1 MNTFSLM
8 RDACPVGFPIMS
20 AILGG
25 NVGSFLGVVAE
36 RVPGMVMDEEGSGN
50 LLFPAS
56 HCPVC
61 QHALAAWENIPLLS
75 WLLLRGRCHQCGSA
89 IPLRLFLVELISA
102 LFFGI
107 TAWCM
112 PDVQALF
119 SLWLLAAFLLP
130 LAMIDW
136 QHQLLPDC
144 LTQPLLWAGLVL
156 HAFDH
161 TLPLRDALF
170 GAVAG
175 YLSLWLLYWAFRL
188 ITGREGLGYG
198 DFKLLAALGAW
209 CGWQAL
215 PSIELAAALSGIVG
229 YFAVNNL
236 NKNNLTISF
245 GPYLAFAGIGVFMS
259 QQFAFTF

>member
-1 MNTFSLM
+1 MNTFTLM
-8 RDACPVGFPIMS
+8 REACPLGFPMMS

-25 NVGSFLGVVAE
+25 IMGSFLGVVAE
-36 RVPGMVMDEEGSGN
+36 RVPGMVMDEEGTRSF
-50 LLFPAS
+50 LPRTVRVPARTCRGKTS
-56 HCPVC
+56 RCSAGC
-61 QHALAAWENIPLLS
+61 IT
-75 WLLLRGRCHQCGSA
+75 GRCHQCGSA
-89 IPLRLFLVELISA
+89 IPLRLFLVELFSA

-188 ITGREGLGYG
+188 IAGREGLGYG

-245 GPYLAFAGIGVFMS
+245 GPYLAFSGIVVFIS

>member
-1 MNTFSLM
+1 MNTFALL
-8 RDACPVGFPIMS
+8 RDSFPLAVTGMS
-20 AILGG
+20 AVLGAII
-25 NVGSFLGVVAE
+25 GSFLGVVAE
-36 RVPGMVMDEEGSGN
+36 RVPAMIMDEKPRGN

-61 QHALAAWENIPLLS
+61 QHSLRAWENIPMVS
-75 WLLLRGRCHQCGSA
+75 WLVLRGRCSQCQAA
-89 IPLRLFLVELISA
+89 IPLRLLVVEFITA
-102 LFFGI
+102 LFFGA
-107 TAWCM
+107 TAWWVS
-112 PDVQALF
+112 DVQVLL

-130 LAMIDW
+130 LAMIDA

-144 LTQPLLWAGLVL
+144 LTQPLLWSGLLVHSVD
-156 HAFDH
+156 HA
-161 TLPLRDALF
+161 LPLHDALF

-215 PSIELAAALSGIVG
+215 PSIVLLAAVSGIVG
-229 YFAVNNL
+229 YCVLINL
-236 NKNNLTISF
+236 NKNNQTIPF
-245 GPYLAFAGIGVFMS
+245 GPSLAFAGVMVFAYQTLS
-259 QQFAFTF
+259 VTF

>member
-1 MNTFSLM
+1 MNTFALM
-8 RDACPVGFPIMS
+8 RDAFPVGFPIMS

-25 NVGSFLGVVAE
+25 IVGSFLGVVAE

-50 LLFPAS
+50 LLIPAS

-61 QHALAAWENIPLLS
+61 QHALAAWEN
-75 WLLLRGRCHQCGSA
+75 

-144 LTQPLLWAGLVL
+144 LTQPLLWAGLLL
-156 HAFDH
+156 HVFDH

-245 GPYLAFAGIGVFMS
+245 GPYLAFAGIGVFIS
-259 QQFAFTF
+259 QQIAFTF

>member
-1 MNTFSLM
+1 MNTFALI

-25 NVGSFLGVVAE
+25 IVGSFLGVVAE

-61 QHALAAWENIPLLS
+61 QHTLAAWENIPLLS

-119 SLWLLAAFLLP
+119 SLWLLAAFYCRWP
-130 LAMIDW
+130 
-136 QHQLLPDC
+136 
-144 LTQPLLWAGLVL
+144 
-156 HAFDH
+156 
-161 TLPLRDALF
+161 
-170 GAVAG
+170 
-175 YLSLWLLYWAFRL
+175 
-188 ITGREGLGYG
+188 
-198 DFKLLAALGAW
+198 
-209 CGWQAL
+209 
-215 PSIELAAALSGIVG
+215 
-229 YFAVNNL
+229 
-236 NKNNLTISF
+236 
-245 GPYLAFAGIGVFMS
+245 
-259 QQFAFTF
+259 

>member
-1 MNTFSLM
+1 MNALM
-8 RDACPVGFPIMS
+8 LVRESYPAGFAVMS
-20 AILGG
+20 GVFGAII
-25 NVGSFLGVVAE
+25 GSFLGVVAD
-36 RVPGMVMDEEGSGN
+36 RVPGMVMEEEGGGN

-56 HCPVC
+56 HCPAC
-61 QHALAAWENIPLLS
+61 QHRLAVWENIPLVS
-75 WLLLRGRCHQCGSA
+75 WLCLRGRCSRCGST
-89 IPLRLFLVELISA
+89 IPLSVWLVELFSG
-102 LFFGI
+102 LFFGV

-112 PDVQALF
+112 PNLETLLA
-119 SLWLLAAFLLP
+119 LWLLAAFLLP

-144 LTQPLLWAGLVL
+144 LTQPLLWAGLL
-156 HAFDH
+156 IHAMG
-161 TLPLRDALF
+161 TSLPLRDALF

-188 ITGREGLGYG
+188 CTGREGLGYG

-215 PSIELAAALSGIVG
+215 PSLELIAALGGIIG
-229 YFAVNNL
+229 YFALNNL

-245 GPYLAFAGIGVFMS
+245 GPYLSFAGIVVFIG

>member
-1 MNTFSLM
+1 M
-8 RDACPVGFPIMS
+8 RRGA
-20 AILGG
+20 AIC
-25 NVGSFLGVVAE
+25 SFLPRTARCVST
-36 RVPGMVMDEEGSGN
+36 R
-50 LLFPAS
+50 LLHGKISRCSVGCYYGGAVTS
-56 HCPVC
+56 
-61 QHALAAWENIPLLS
+61 AAARS
-75 WLLLRGRCHQCGSA
+75 RCDSFGGTVLRA
-89 IPLRLFLVELISA
+89 V
-102 LFFGI
+102 FGI
-107 TAWCM
+107 TAS
-112 PDVQALF
+112 VHAGRSGAVLF
-119 SLWLLAAFLLP
+119 VVTGGFLLP

-156 HAFDH
+156 HAIDH

-188 ITGREGLGYG
+188 IAGREGLGYR

-245 GPYLAFAGIGVFMS
+245 GTYLAFSGIVVFIS

>member
-1 MNTFSLM
+1 
-8 RDACPVGFPIMS
+8 
-20 AILGG
+20 
-25 NVGSFLGVVAE
+25 
-36 RVPGMVMDEEGSGN
+36 
-50 LLFPAS
+50 
-56 HCPVC
+56 
-61 QHALAAWENIPLLS
+61 
-75 WLLLRGRCHQCGSA
+75 
-89 IPLRLFLVELISA
+89 LFLVELISA

-175 YLSLWLLYWAFRL
+175 YLSLWLLY
-188 ITGREGLGYG
+188 
-198 DFKLLAALGAW
+198 
-209 CGWQAL
+209 
-215 PSIELAAALSGIVG
+215 
-229 YFAVNNL
+229 
-236 NKNNLTISF
+236 
-245 GPYLAFAGIGVFMS
+245 
-259 QQFAFTF
+259 